1 MERSS
6 ADAWYESY
14 VNMLE
19 DYIEN
24 NRPRLYHLLPWL
36 SRTHD
41 NLGDAS
47 IKQNLYVYVCV
58 QHVSH
63 KV

>member
-47 IKQNLYVYVCV
+47 KIIICMCMCVVCATC
-58 QHVSH
+58 
-63 KV
+63 